1 MNQPEPAPL
10 RPLAET
16 LIGVLGIEMLEQSP
30 ERMVGRMPIDNRTIQ
45 PAGIVHAGALASLAD
60 TLASIGTM
68 LGLDPRTQFCVGQE
82 LSISLLRPVAEG
94 KSVDGEAVLLHR
106 GRTSAV
112 WDVRMRTP
120 EGKLAAISRCTVAIR
135 ARE

>member
-1 MNQPEPAPL
+1 MSNLQQESL
-10 RPLAET
+10 RPLEQT
-16 LIGVLGIEMLEQSP
+16 LIGALGIEILEQSAT
-30 ERMVGRMPIDNRTIQ
+30 RMVGRMPIDRRTVQ

-60 TLASIGTM
+60 TLASLGTM
-68 LGLDPRTQFCVGQE
+68 LGIDPATHFCVGQE
-82 LSISLLRPVAEG
+82 LNISMLRPVPDG
-94 KSVDGEAVLLHR
+94 SSVEGEAVAVHR